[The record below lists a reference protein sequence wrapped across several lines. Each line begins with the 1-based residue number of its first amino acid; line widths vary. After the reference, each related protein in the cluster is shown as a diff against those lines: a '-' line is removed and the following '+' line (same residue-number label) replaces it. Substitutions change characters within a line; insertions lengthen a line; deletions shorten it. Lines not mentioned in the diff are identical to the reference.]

1 MSQINF
7 ANAVA
12 TLKDGAII
20 DESALRNTVVYAKL
34 MLNAGMKFATV
45 KSTKDFILSA
55 KGEHIRAELFII
67 NNKGNMVIDQRLWV
81 NVDKSA
87 KIMRDDNSRMYF
99 VELIHPVVNL
109 DEAVEAFQ

>member
-12 TLKDGAII
+12 TLKDGATIN
-20 DESALRNTVVYAKL
+20 ESALRETTVYAKL
-34 MLNAGMKFATV
+34 MLQAGMKFDKV
-45 KSTKDFILSA
+45 KSVQDFILSA

-67 NNKGNMVIDQRLWV
+67 NSKGNMVIDQRLWV

-87 KIMRDDNSRMYF
+87 KIMRDDHSRMFF
-99 VELIHPVVNL
+99 VELIHPTVDL
-109 DEAVEAFQ
+109 SGAVEAF

>member
-34 MLNAGMKFATV
+34 MLNAGMKFDKV

-81 NVDKSA
+81 NVDKGA
-87 KIMRDDNSRMYF
+87 KIMRDDTTKMFF
-99 VELIHPVVNL
+99 VELIHPTVDLSN
-109 DEAVEAFQ
+109 AVEAF

>member
-12 TLKDGAII
+12 TLKDGATIN
-20 DESALRNTVVYAKL
+20 EEGLRNSVVYAKL
-34 MLNAGMKFATV
+34 MLKAGMKFDKV

-67 NNKGNMVIDQRLWV
+67 NGKGNMVIDQRLWV
-81 NVDKSA
+81 NVDKGA
-87 KIMRDDNSRMYF
+87 KIMKDEHSKMFF
-99 VELIHPVVNL
+99 VELIHPTVDL
-109 DEAVEAFQ
+109 SEAVEAF